1 MPVLRDSSTA
11 RLLSALQDFSENPPR
26 DLPDGVV
33 EAINELGTNLSG
45 YNGPDT
51 ASPGQKEAMKV
62 AAGTDG
68 TGEHFTKAAVGVD
81 GPSPGQREYDAN
93 ASLPE

>member
-11 RLLSALQDFSENPPR
+11 RLLNALQDFSENPPR
-26 DLPDGVV
+26 GVV

-45 YNGPDT
+45 HNGPDT
-51 ASPGQKEAMKV
+51 ASPGQNEAMKV

-68 TGEHFTKAAVGVD
+68 TGEHFTKAATGID
-81 GPSPGQREYDAN
+81 GPSPGQREYDQN
-93 ASLPE
+93 ASLPK

>member
-1 MPVLRDSSTA
+1 MPTLPDQATA
-11 RLLSALQDFSENPPR
+11 RLLNALSAFSENPPR
-26 DLPDGVV
+26 DLPDGVI
-33 EAINELGTNLSG
+33 ESIQELGTNLSG

-51 ASPGQKEAMKV
+51 ASPGQKEALKV

-81 GPSPGQREYDAN
+81 GPSPGQREHDQATHF
-93 ASLPE
+93 PK